1 MKRAVFRFGLVLIS
15 GLLVTAVSAQT
26 DSGKSA
32 RTADQPIDIT
42 AKKFTAR
49 NIADGVEGTFDANV
63 KVTQADMT
71 LSCDHLVVMFEEKN
85 DPANKGSNRGKKS
98 PTDLQAERKVKTIT
112 ASDNVKFVQGDR
124 MATAG
129 KAVYDNAKRTIILT
143 GGPPRLWQGADVVEA
158 DTIVIFL
165 DENRTELLG
174 GEKSGIKF
182 RINPGKHE
190 KEK

>member
-1 MKRAVFRFGLVLIS
+1 MKRAVPKLCLVLLV
-15 GLLVTAVSAQT
+15 GLLVTGVTAQT
-26 DSGKSA
+26 ESGKPPKSS
-32 RTADQPIDIT
+32 DQPIDIT

-49 NIADGVEGTFDANV
+49 NVADGVEGTFDANV

-85 DPANKGSNRGKKS
+85 DPANKGNNRGRKS
-98 PTDLQAERKVKTIT
+98 PADLQTERKVKTIT

-129 KAVYDNAKRTIILT
+129 RAVYDNAKRTISLS
-143 GGPPRLWQGADVVEA
+143 GGPPRLWQGPDVVEA

-182 RINPGKHE
+182 RINPAKHE

>member
-1 MKRAVFRFGLVLIS
+1 MKRVVFGFGLLCVL
-15 GLLVTAVSAQT
+15 GLLATAVCAQT
-26 DSGKSA
+26 DAGKPA
-32 RTADQPIDIT
+32 RSSDQPIDIT

-49 NIADGVEGTFDANV
+49 NVADGVEGTFDANV

-71 LSCDHLVVMFEEKN
+71 LSCDHLVVLFEEKN
-85 DPANKGSNRGKKS
+85 DPANKGSGRGKKS

-129 KAVYDNAKRTIILT
+129 KALYDNTKRTISLS

-158 DTIVIFL
+158 DTIVIYL

-182 RINPGKHE
+182 RINPVKHE

>member
-1 MKRAVFRFGLVLIS
+1 MKRSVVRFGLVLFL
-15 GLLVTAVSAQT
+15 GLLVTVVDAQNE
-26 DSGKSA
+26 SGKPA
-32 RTADQPIDIT
+32 RSSDQPIDIT
-42 AKKFTAR
+42 AKKFTVR
-49 NIADGVEGTFDANV
+49 NVSDGVEGTFDLNV

-71 LSCDHLVVMFEEKN
+71 LNCDHLVVMFEEKN
-85 DPANKGSNRGKKS
+85 DPANKGNSRGKRS
-98 PTDLQAERKVKTIT
+98 PADLQAERKVKTIT

-129 KAVYDNAKRTIILT
+129 KAVYDNAKRTISLT

-158 DTIVIFL
+158 DTIVIYL

-182 RINPGKHE
+182 RINPGKIE